1 MGRMKSMTLKLNV
14 ETWEVTALMEN
25 ELVEQY
31 MRQEQISLMNYLRT
45 QLRND
50 FITLKF
56 EIVSDDA
63 PKRAFSRVEKFKDML
78 QRWPD
83 LDMLRKELDLELA

>member
-1 MGRMKSMTLKLNV
+1 M
-14 ETWEVTALMEN
+14 
-25 ELVEQY
+25 
-31 MRQEQISLMNYLRT
+31 
-45 QLRND
+45 
-50 FITLKF
+50 TLKF